1 MPELKKWYKSRTV
14 WSGILELAGGFI
26 LTISSFL
33 GGEIGI
39 ETLISGLFL
48 MVEGLKNIVLRF
60 KTSNPIQ

>member
-14 WSGILELAGGFI
+14 WSGILELVGGFI

-39 ETLISGLFL
+39 EALISGLFL
-48 MVEGLKNIVLRF
+48 IVEGLKNIVLRF
-60 KTSNPIQ
+60 KTKNPIQ